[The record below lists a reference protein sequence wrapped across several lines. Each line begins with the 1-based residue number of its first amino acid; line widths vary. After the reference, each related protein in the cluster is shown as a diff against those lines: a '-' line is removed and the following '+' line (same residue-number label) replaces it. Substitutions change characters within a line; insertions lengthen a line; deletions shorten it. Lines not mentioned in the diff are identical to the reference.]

1 MTPDTLGKTT
11 PKVYWGTKQILA
23 WPMTR
28 QAYIDY
34 RGWQLPADEN
44 GADEGFLVE
53 YLDGYR
59 PNHPHHIG
67 YISWSPKA
75 VFEDAYQDQSAGLTF
90 GHAIEAMKRGA
101 KVARAGWN
109 GKDMWVALSNTPV
122 ACRSVSADGFWSKHG
137 RDFAMSQGG
146 WAQVLPCF
154 LMKTADNKI
163 LQGWLASQTDMV
175 AEDWIVITEPMS
187 NTEAGQ

>member
-1 MTPDTLGKTT
+1 MNITT
-11 PKVYWGTKQILA
+11 IDPKMYWGTKQILA
-23 WPMTR
+23 WSMTR
-28 QAYIDY
+28 QEYNDY
-34 RGWQLPADEN
+34 RGWELPANEC
-44 GADEGFLVE
+44 GTDEGFLVE
-53 YLDGYR
+53 YIDGGQSNDSR
-59 PNHPHHIG
+59 HIG
-67 YISWSPKA
+67 YISWSPKD
-75 VFEDAYQDQSAGLTF
+75 VFERAYQDQSVGMNF

-122 ACRSVSADGFWSKHG
+122 ACRSVAADNFWSKHG

-154 LMKTADNKI
+154 LMKTADGKI

-175 AEDWIVITEPMS
+175 AEDWVVIIDEPMS
-187 NTEAGQ
+187 ATEAGK